1 MFVIF
6 KLWGHVFIFYVI
18 CPRKLL
24 FIYSHSIVLTVSQMA
39 HRILYCIFVV
49 LFVLIQEYEKTLIFI
64 RIFLLIAGD
73 GTWISEHIP
82 ETGEAQG

>member
-1 MFVIF
+1 
-6 KLWGHVFIFYVI
+6 
-18 CPRKLL
+18 
-24 FIYSHSIVLTVSQMA
+24 MA

-49 LFVLIQEYEKTLIFI
+49 LFVLIQEYEKTLIFM